1 MTVPFVAG
9 EGWGFEVT
17 GGNAVGIFISKVSS
31 NRKELQVRESIKCM
45 IHALQVMRIY
55 YVHVHVLYLL
65 IIFYILYYRLVT
77 RFLSSEVRVQSA

>member
-31 NRKELQVRESIKCM
+31 SRKELQVREIDKF
-45 IHALQVMRIY
+45 ILHY
-55 YVHVHVLYLL
+55 KYVEL
-65 IIFYILYYRLVT
+65 
-77 RFLSSEVRVQSA
+77 